1 MKLILNGKM
10 RTVKNA
16 KTNKWWVSATDF
28 IASIRNAD
36 YDTARNYWKQYKHGL
51 KKQNSPLVNYTYQLK
66 MPAKD
71 GRMRYTD
78 VIDFA
83 AMIAILRR
91 MSKTA
96 ENMVC
101 LPCFKKWEALLIDI
115 SHIYK
120 NFQKIYMAR
129 THIKE
134 FVITNSA
141 ICSKHCNIPA

>member
-1 MKLILNGKM
+1 MQLILNGKM
-10 RTVKNA
+10 RAVKNA

-28 IASIRNAD
+28 IASLRNTD
-36 YDTARNYWKQYKHGL
+36 YNTARNYWKQYKYGL
-51 KKQNSPLVNYTYQLK
+51 KKQNSSLVNYTYQLK

-96 ENMVC
+96 ENIVY
-101 LPCFKKWEALLIDI
+101 LPHFETWESLLIDLG
-115 SHIYK
+115 HIYK
-120 NFQKIYMAR
+120 KFPKIYMAR
-129 THIKE
+129 TYTKA
-134 FVITNSA
+134 FAMTNTQLSA
-141 ICSKHCNIPA
+141 GYL

>member
-1 MKLILNGKM
+1 MQLILNGKM
-10 RTVKNA
+10 RAVKNT

-28 IASIRNAD
+28 IASLRNAD
-36 YDTARNYWKQYKHGL
+36 YNTARNYWKQYKHQL
-51 KKQNSPLVNYTYQLK
+51 KKRGSPLVTYTYQLK

-83 AMIAILRR
+83 TMIAILHR

-96 ENMVC
+96 ENIVY
-101 LPCFKKWEALLIDI
+101 LPCFKTWEALLIDI
-115 SHIYK
+115 GHIYK

-129 THIKE
+129 THTKE
-134 FVITNSA
+134 FVITNFNIISNR
-141 ICSKHCNIPA
+141 CNIPV

>member
-1 MKLILNGKM
+1 MQLILNGKM
-10 RTVKNA
+10 RAVKNA

-28 IASIRNAD
+28 IASLRNTD
-36 YDTARNYWKQYKHGL
+36 YNTARNYWKQYKHGL

-83 AMIAILRR
+83 AMIAILHR

-96 ENMVC
+96 ENTVC
-101 LPCFKKWEALLIDI
+101 LPCFKTWESLLIDLG
-115 SHIYK
+115 HVYK
-120 NFQKIYMAR
+120 KFQKIYMAR
-129 THIKE
+129 TYTKE
-134 FVITNSA
+134 FVMSDVKLGLYPQA
-141 ICSKHCNIPA
+141 AC